1 MKLKTHLNKK
11 KISCLYMCICMRA
24 CAHIVGMYMKVRGQ
38 LVGISYLML
47 CKFLVSNVTMLHP
60 FSSIKV
66 YFNIIVV

>member
-1 MKLKTHLNKK
+1 M
-11 KISCLYMCICMRA
+11 Y
-24 CAHIVGMYMKVRGQ
+24 VGLCSHCGYMKFRGQ

-47 CKFLVSNVTMLHP
+47 CKFLVSNVIMLHP